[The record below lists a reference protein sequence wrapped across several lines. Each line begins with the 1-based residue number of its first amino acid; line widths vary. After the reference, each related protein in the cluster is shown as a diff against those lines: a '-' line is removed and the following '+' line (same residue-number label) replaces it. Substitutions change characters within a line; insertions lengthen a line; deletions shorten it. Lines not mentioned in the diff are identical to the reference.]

1 MDGTESPQSGSNA
14 KQHSL
19 WLKHLL
25 HAGSGGLAAA
35 NTFFYTFLYY
45 TDMGAVTLILASYL
59 ASPVSIKGRSWG
71 YDCAKNVTNRS
82 VIQ

>member
-1 MDGTESPQSGSNA
+1 MA
-14 KQHSL
+14 
-19 WLKHLL
+19 LL
-25 HAGSGGLAAA
+25 LPTHFL
-35 NTFFYTFLYY
+35 YTFLYY

-71 YDCAKNVTNRS
+71 YDCAKNATNRS